1 MTEPIGIPDKL
12 PATSDVVQRARQAL
26 DAWPGQPITD
36 DDRRV
41 NAVIGSVTVAQ
52 YDLVRELLELVEVA
66 LPTVTAQRDDAVAE
80 VASIRDELAKDLP
93 DTTIRHKGDT
103 ARAIAHLTAER
114 DTARILAQRLEDNS
128 AALDRARAFIDKQ
141 VAVSEAHLD
150 SDDHN
155 IAAIADATLS
165 LLRRIDQALDGK
177 TTS

>member
-1 MTEPIGIPDKL
+1 M
-12 PATSDVVQRARQAL
+12 A
-26 DAWPGQPITD
+26 
-36 DDRRV
+36 
-41 NAVIGSVTVAQ
+41 
-52 YDLVRELLELVEVA
+52 VRERDA
-66 LPTVTAQRDDAVAE
+66 LAQ
-80 VASIRDELAKDLP
+80 VASVRDELAKALP

-128 AALDRARAFIDKQ
+128 AALDRARDFIDKQ

-150 SDDHN
+150 SDSP
-155 IAAIADATLS
+155 IIPAIAYATLG